1 MKESGVGGIF
11 EVVPMERDGEG
22 GSVGRRDK
30 MCDVDGEAA
39 LGTTY

>member
-11 EVVPMERDGEG
+11 DEVPMERDGEG

-30 MCDVDGEAA
+30 MCDVEGEAW
-39 LGTTY
+39 LGKTY